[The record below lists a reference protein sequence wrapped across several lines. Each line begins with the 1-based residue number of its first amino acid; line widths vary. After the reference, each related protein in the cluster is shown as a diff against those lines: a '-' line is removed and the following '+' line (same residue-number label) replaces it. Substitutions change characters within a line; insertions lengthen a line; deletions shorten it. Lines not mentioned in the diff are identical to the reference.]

1 MTNSTFARVFH
12 QKLGDTGWTFYR
24 LRKELAAVGSPIGR
38 RKLTALARGEIGRK
52 WDTTLVG
59 LSVVFSCH
67 PAELLG
73 FPPPPRDWFQPNT
86 PWPGPLLWALSGHSG
101 AWLDK
106 KLRQPSGTA
115 SRWLRGGLPPVA
127 LIPKLAAVLRVEPQQ
142 LIPINLK
149 AGDVKFYPGGTTF
162 AEPED

>member
-1 MTNSTFARVFH
+1 M
-12 QKLGDTGWTFYR
+12 
-24 LRKELAAVGSPIGR
+24 
-38 RKLTALARGEIGRK
+38 
-52 WDTTLVG
+52 
-59 LSVVFSCH
+59 VFSCH

-73 FPPPPRDWFQPNT
+73 FSPPPRDWFQPNT

-101 AWLDK
+101 AWLDQ
-106 KLRQPSGTA
+106 KLHQPLGTA
-115 SRWLRGGLPPVA
+115 SRWIRGGLPPVA